1 MKHSLTSS
9 DMGTYRSPAF
19 RFGALDV
26 VPHIAAPLQLLVDA
40 DASVFEVE
48 VRFCETAEL
57 RDAQPRV
64 KKDVKRFVI
73 SRVMLILPDEIEEP
87 ALVLRRQGLTNDG
100 IVDEYGGELEV
111 ERVAPDE
118 VVFLRKLESWA

>member
-1 MKHSLTSS
+1 
-9 DMGTYRSPAF
+9 
-19 RFGALDV
+19 
-26 VPHIAAPLQLLVDA
+26 
-40 DASVFEVE
+40 
-48 VRFCETAEL
+48 
-57 RDAQPRV
+57 
-64 KKDVKRFVI
+64 
-73 SRVMLILPDEIEEP
+73 MLILPDEIEES